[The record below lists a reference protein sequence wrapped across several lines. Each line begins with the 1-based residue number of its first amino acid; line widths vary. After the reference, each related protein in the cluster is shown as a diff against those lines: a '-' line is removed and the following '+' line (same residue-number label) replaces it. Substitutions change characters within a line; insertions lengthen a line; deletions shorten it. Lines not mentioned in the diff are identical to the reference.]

1 MANDWQSKDRLT
13 EQEDEIMD
21 DDAIDE
27 IMQIKQIK
35 GLIQT
40 DIEGEDVV
48 STIEDEQLSHFL
60 RFLVGYA
67 PLFERTAELGSIKSI
82 ILTSNKNDNLG
93 VFIGQEHS
101 LGVLFAR
108 GCSVKKLYSQIKIF
122 LKNMSIGDE

>member
-1 MANDWQSKDRLT
+1 M
-13 EQEDEIMD
+13 
-21 DDAIDE
+21 DDAIDQ

-108 GCSVKKLYSQIKIF
+108 SCSVKKNCTHKLKFF
-122 LKNMSIGDE
+122 LKTCRLEMNNAQA

>member
-1 MANDWQSKDRLT
+1 LANDWQSKDRLT

-21 DDAIDE
+21 DAIDQ

>member
-21 DDAIDE
+21 DAIDQ

>member
-21 DDAIDE
+21 DAIDQ

-108 GCSVKKLYSQIKIF
+108 GCSVKKLHSQIKIF